1 MFDSSVATVFP
12 LPLTAF
18 EKYMLL
24 DDRPDYPMTFPFRL
38 RLSGEISR
46 PIFESSFEEALSHH
60 PLLCALVN
68 RSAWRGP
75 AWVLAEGSRP
85 SVDWGLLGD
94 AIGSPRGEKI
104 DLNTEVG
111 LRVWVRQGD
120 GSAEV
125 TFQFHHSCCDGIGA
139 LRFIGHLLAVYAARV
154 PSAGRCPK
162 PWPTD
167 PASLLG
173 RGRFVADV
181 AAGKGKQTRAIWAG
195 LRDAVRWVSRRPA
208 PLCPNAPLKKG
219 ATAGLPS
226 SVGRNTRGNTAGQ
239 ASSGTQTLGNRLFQR
254 AANAPAAG
262 NHAAPL
268 PFLETY
274 RHVFEESETKNL
286 FQAAARQR
294 VTANDLLLRDIFLA
308 LRQWN
313 AEQAPKSADRWL
325 RIAVPVK
332 LKTRDDR
339 RMSAAN
345 GVSYN
350 FLTRRESQCVD
361 RSAFLQGISR
371 ENDPAIRYRRGTSF
385 LRGFRCME
393 FIPGAIPLL
402 MGANRC
408 FSTAVLSNLGNMRR
422 YFGKQFPCES
432 GKIVAGNLVLED
444 IFGAPPIRPNTHA
457 AFAIGTYGGRLW
469 VCVRRDP
476 RALTADGIRRLL
488 GIYVNRLGKSTT
500 EFPAVS

>member
-1 MFDSSVATVFP
+1 MFDSSVAAVFP

-24 DDRPDYPMTFPFRL
+24 DDRPDYPMTFPLRL

-46 PIFESSFEEALSHH
+46 PIFESSFEEVLSHH
-60 PLLCALVN
+60 PLLCALVD

-75 AWVLAEGSRP
+75 AWVLAEGPRP
-85 SVDWGLLGD
+85 SVDWGPLGA

-111 LRVWVRQGD
+111 LRAWVRQGD

-125 TFQFHHSCCDGIGA
+125 TLQFHHSCCDGVGA
-139 LRFIGHLLAVYAARV
+139 LRFAGHLLAAYGGRA
-154 PSAGRCPK
+154 PSAGRRPK
-162 PWPTD
+162 PWTTD

-181 AAGKGKQTRAIWAG
+181 AAGKGGRTRAIWAG
-195 LRDAVRWVSRRPA
+195 LRDGVRWVSRRPA
-208 PLCPNAPLKKG
+208 PLCPN
-219 ATAGLPS
+219 T
-226 SVGRNTRGNTAGQ
+226 
-239 ASSGTQTLGNRLFQR
+239 
-254 AANAPAAG
+254 PAAE
-262 NHAAPL
+262 NHTATI
-268 PFLETY
+268 PFLEAY

-294 VTANDLLLRDIFLA
+294 VTVNDLLLRDIFLA

-313 AEQAPKSADRWL
+313 AEQAPESADRWL

-332 LKTRDDR
+332 LKTRDDDCT
-339 RMSAAN
+339 SAAN

-361 RSAFLQGISR
+361 RPVFLQGISR
-371 ENDPAIRYRRGTSF
+371 ENDPATRYRRGTSF
-385 LRGFRCME
+385 LRGFRFME

-402 MGANRC
+402 MRANRC
-408 FSTAVLSNLGNMRR
+408 FATTVLSNLGNMRR

-444 IFGAPPIRPNTHA
+444 AFGAPPIRPNTHA
-457 AFAIGTYGGRLW
+457 AFAVGTYGRRLW

-476 RALTADGIRRLL
+476 RALTADGVRRLL
-488 GIYVNRLGKSTT
+488 GMYVNRLGNSNQLGGTPRTK
-500 EFPAVS
+500 